1 LKNETFYSNA
11 KLLITGEYVV
21 LDGSWA
27 LATPLRVGQKME
39 VFEHAP
45 TLLWKN
51 FDRNGKLWFEAEFEL
66 SPDFKELF
74 SSEKKISETLRLIL
88 KQTRKLNPAFL
99 QNLGAEVHNHLSFE
113 KEWGLGSSSTLINN
127 LAQWAKI
134 DPFDLQQNTFGGSG
148 YDIACAAYD
157 VPILFLKKNDK
168 VEIIPIKINW
178 PFKDELFFVYLNQKQ
193 NSRESISYYKQLPQA
208 DEKTLRQFSDLST
221 KFVLCATLDDFEKLI
236 QKHEALM
243 SKLLNLPPVKEKLF
257 PDYPGS
263 IKSLGAWGG
272 DFVLV
277 TRKDVQQY
285 FPQKGFSIVFSF
297 KDLVK

>member
-1 LKNETFYSNA
+1 
-11 KLLITGEYVV
+11 
-21 LDGSWA
+21 
-27 LATPLRVGQKME
+27 M
-39 VFEHAP
+39 
-45 TLLWKN
+45 
-51 FDRNGKLWFEAEFEL
+51 
-66 SPDFKELF
+66 
-74 SSEKKISETLRLIL
+74 
-88 KQTRKLNPAFL
+88 
-99 QNLGAEVHNHLSFE
+99 
-113 KEWGLGSSSTLINN
+113 
-127 LAQWAKI
+127 
-134 DPFDLQQNTFGGSG
+134 
-148 YDIACAAYD
+148 
-157 VPILFLKKNDK
+157 
-168 VEIIPIKINW
+168 
-178 PFKDELFFVYLNQKQ
+178 FFVYLNQKQ